1 METMR
6 TASYSTLINGEAKGV
21 ITPSRGSKQ
30 GDPRSPYL
38 FLLCAMGLQSL
49 LHKAESEGLIWGVL
63 ICRNGPGVSHLF
75 FADDNILFCKE
86 KSRSV
91 GGFLI
96 FWMYIRRGL
105 VRK

>member
-1 METMR
+1 MGHIKLGRELR
-6 TASYSTLINGEAKGV
+6 
-21 ITPSRGSKQ
+21 Q
-30 GDPRSPYL
+30 GDPLSPYL
-38 FLLCAMGLQSL
+38 FLICAMGLQSL

-63 ICRNGPGVSHLF
+63 ICKNGPGVSHLF

-96 FWMYIRRGL
+96 FWMYMRRGL